1 MHVYAMK
8 LEVVDRDC
16 LEIMFTNYASF
27 CTTSMPEQKYGLYQY
42 VSMSVTLIMNQLL
55 KLPLNFFRYSSDHQ
69 PETMTEEH
77 NGKATIK
84 LPILFLL
91 PLLSRIVVT
100 RV

>member
-16 LEIMFTNYASF
+16 LEIMFTSYASF

-55 KLPLNFFRYSSDHQ
+55 K
-69 PETMTEEH
+69 
-77 NGKATIK
+77 
-84 LPILFLL
+84 
-91 PLLSRIVVT
+91 
-100 RV
+100 